1 MRKYIEIENE
11 IMEFIKKEDN
21 FSDLCDILSQNGLI
35 SETVYEM
42 HQIEDNFTI
51 KELLSHNLSNFDIN
65 DYYFVYDDESCVSF
79 CDRYEYYSSIH
90 TVNEIFQI
98 LKENWSN
105 CLDSYTDFGKKIRQ
119 LFEEYEKSLK
129 LEERDKNKY
138 ILSVLTR
145 ARSNLYEMEENLK
158 QFDDLSD
165 NFYFPE
171 EVVAKFGNCSYIDY
185 KKMKNDLIVWC
196 EKTKENI
203 CDKIDE
209 ISKIDY
215 EKMEEM

>member
-1 MRKYIEIENE
+1 MRKYIEIKDE
-11 IMEFIKKEDN
+11 IMELIKKEDN
-21 FSDLCDILSQNGLI
+21 FIDLCDTLSETGLI
-35 SETVYEM
+35 SETVHEM
-42 HQIEDNFTI
+42 SEIEDIFTI
-51 KELLSHNLSNFDIN
+51 KELLSLDLGNFDIN
-65 DYYFVYDDESCVSF
+65 DYYFVYDIESCVSF
-79 CDRYEYYSSIH
+79 CDKYEYYSSIH

-98 LKENWSN
+98 LEENWSN

-129 LEERDKNKY
+129 FEERDKNKY
-138 ILSVLTR
+138 IITILDK

-171 EVVAKFGNCSYIDY
+171 EVIAKFGNCAFVDY

-209 ISKIDY
+209 IDENLKN
-215 EKMEEM
+215 